1 MPHPAWTEFLNQA
14 DLPQGSAS
22 LSAADTHISSGTT
35 LLMPLTEQTLISLEG
50 TDAEKFLQGQLSC
63 DLNLLSTERSLLG
76 ANCTHKGMVISVSRL
91 FKRAQGSLL
100 MRLPS
105 AAAEPALANLQ
116 KFAVFSKISI
126 ASADEAW
133 CGLGLI
139 GESASEL
146 LSQIGITAPTTV
158 NQQILS
164 DNLILVKVPGETPRF
179 ELWCPQPQAQQLWT
193 LLAAHAQPEAY
204 QTWLAAEITAGL
216 PQLGAESL
224 DSYIPQ
230 MLNLQAVDG
239 IGFSKG
245 CYTGQEV
252 IARLQFR
259 GKLKKLMY
267 SATLSLASLDGAEIS
282 PGASLYSS
290 NGRSAGKLL
299 CFVQQGSQLL
309 LQAIISK
316 TAADSSDLRLFSA
329 DGPPVSLLPLPYT
342 IDPELFERPER

>member
-1 MPHPAWTEFLNQA
+1 MPHPAWIEFLTQA
-14 DLPQGSAS
+14 GQPQGPASQISAE
-22 LSAADTHISSGTT
+22 TSSSDRTT
-35 LLMPLTEQTLISLEG
+35 QRVPLTEQTLISLEG
-50 TDAEKFLQGQLSC
+50 ADAEKFLQGQLSC
-63 DLNLLSTERSLLG
+63 DLNLLSTEHSLLG

-105 AAAEPALANLQ
+105 SGAEAALANLK
-116 KFAVFSKISI
+116 KFAVFSKVSI
-126 ASADEAW
+126 DSADEAW
-133 CGLGLI
+133 CGIGLI
-139 GESASEL
+139 GESAPNV
-146 LSQIGITAPTTV
+146 LSQLGISVPTQV

-164 DNLILVKVPGETPRF
+164 ENLILVKVPGEPPRF
-179 ELWCPQPQAQQLWT
+179 ELWCPQPQAEQLWT
-193 LLAAHAQPEAY
+193 QLAAHTQLETYPA
-204 QTWLAAEITAGL
+204 WLAAEITAGM

-267 SATLSLASLDGAEIS
+267 PATVSMERLHGAEIH

-299 CFVQQGSQLL
+299 CCVQQGSQLL

-316 TAADSSDLRLFSA
+316 AAADSGDLRLLSA
-329 DGPPVSLLPLPYT
+329 DGAPVSLLPLPYT